1 MNPGSFPP
9 GTTAE
14 DFRKRPHSEPINEV
28 ISSVFFKS
36 GLMEAW
42 GRGIP
47 DIFNE
52 CKAAGLPT
60 PEFESFPNFVCLT
73 IRFKNPLRPYL
84 SGESNGALNGEL
96 NGELN
101 EALKSLRPAVGT
113 TYDII
118 KKNPGIQ
125 RKVIIELTKLGSS
138 TIDRHLAILTQ
149 KNLIEHKNSKKTGG
163 YHAK

>member
-1 MNPGSFPP
+1 M
-9 GTTAE
+9 
-14 DFRKRPHSEPINEV
+14 
-28 ISSVFFKS
+28 
-36 GLMEAW
+36 
-42 GRGIP
+42 
-47 DIFNE
+47 
-52 CKAAGLPT
+52 
-60 PEFESFPNFVCLT
+60 T

-138 TIDRHLAILTQ
+138 TIDRHLAILIQ